1 MYVLLFSIDESVLM
15 AYAIDSKVA
24 ILMAT
29 YQGERYIYEQLE
41 SFNNQS
47 YKNWQLAVSDDGSKD
62 NTLLLIQDFASKIE
76 NKVQIFQGPGKGFV
90 GNFLSLLF
98 RNELKAQF
106 YSFSDQDD
114 IWHRDKL
121 ARAVDWLST
130 IPTNIPAL
138 YCSRTH
144 LINNHKISLGFSPL
158 FKRLPSFSNSLVQN
172 IGGGNTM
179 VFNQAARDIILKAG
193 LVNVVS
199 HDWWIYILLSG
210 VGGKIHYDQVPGL
223 DYRQHG
229 ENLIGTNLGLGARLL
244 RLKKIFQGQYRKW
257 NALHIDALKKN
268 KEMLTVENQRKLFW
282 FEKIHNNN
290 IFLRLYYFSKLK
302 LYRQSIIDTLAIFIA
317 VLFKK
322 V

>member
-1 MYVLLFSIDESVLM
+1 M